1 LVDNFGAAA
10 VFGNRQLYMD
20 EMMGM
25 IAARRVVNAYAAKK
39 RAKDKYK
46 WAQENPELQMIL
58 DDAEIARIEAR

>member
-1 LVDNFGAAA
+1 
-10 VFGNRQLYMD
+10 MD

-46 WAQENPELQMIL
+46 WAQGNPELQMIL